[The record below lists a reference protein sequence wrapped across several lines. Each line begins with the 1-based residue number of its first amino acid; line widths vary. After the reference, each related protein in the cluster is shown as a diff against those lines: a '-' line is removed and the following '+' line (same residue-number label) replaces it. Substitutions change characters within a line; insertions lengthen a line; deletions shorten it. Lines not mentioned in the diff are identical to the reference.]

1 MALNKWLCVST
12 CVLVFACAKVSQR
25 TSASLEAIIPPIL
38 QADVGPVYPLHA
50 REQGLQGSVGLYLL
64 VTDSGQVKLVRIS
77 DSSGYDILDN
87 AAIQYA
93 KRLQFHPASRRGKPT
108 SIWLTWR
115 VDYKLQL
122 REPRFVADKFFE
134 ELSRQMRLAEQTSGR
149 KRDRILQKILD
160 YQQKYVRILD
170 EEAGRNFNGY
180 VRKLVRAEVSEYWL
194 NFWNEW
200 PLRFVIFHD
209 FVVRYPDS
217 DLISFVEG
225 RLLALMRE
233 DIERI
238 KAEAGHNERV
248 REKQHV
254 FLKTIYTFLAAEY
267 PQALTGDLKTEAEQY
282 LQKN

>member
-1 MALNKWLCVST
+1 M
-12 CVLVFACAKVSQR
+12 
-25 TSASLEAIIPPIL
+25 
-38 QADVGPVYPLHA
+38 
-50 REQGLQGSVGLYLL
+50 
-64 VTDSGQVKLVRIS
+64 
-77 DSSGYDILDN
+77 
-87 AAIQYA
+87 
-93 KRLQFHPASRRGKPT
+93 
-108 SIWLTWR
+108 
-115 VDYKLQL
+115 DYRLQL

-200 PLRFVIFHD
+200 PLRFVVFHD

-248 REKQHV
+248 REKLHV
-254 FLKTIYTFLAAEY
+254 FLKTIYTFLATEY
-267 PQALTGDLKTEAEQY
+267 PQALTGELKTEAEQY

>member
-1 MALNKWLCVST
+1 MALRFDVRIGFRMCKGGPEDLRFPGSNYST
-12 CVLVFACAKVSQR
+12 H
-25 TSASLEAIIPPIL
+25 SAGGCGAGLPTTR
-38 QADVGPVYPLHA
+38 

-115 VDYKLQL
+115 VDYRLQL

-180 VRKLVRAEVSEYWL
+180 VRKLVRAEVSEYW
-194 NFWNEW
+194 
-200 PLRFVIFHD
+200 PQ
-209 FVVRYPDS
+209 
-217 DLISFVEG
+217 
-225 RLLALMRE
+225 RE
-233 DIERI
+233 S
-238 KAEAGHNERV
+238 
-248 REKQHV
+248 
-254 FLKTIYTFLAAEY
+254 
-267 PQALTGDLKTEAEQY
+267 
-282 LQKN
+282 